1 MKTTFAW
8 TLLALVAGG
17 ALVRAATNAPATPP
31 AAPAAAPAEPPVTL
45 APGRA
50 VVAGDN
56 VNVRAQP
63 TIYSEV
69 LKRLNAGE
77 TVTVLEQTNRPAAR
91 PDDLTQWAKIA
102 IPSDLHVWVHADYV
116 DPTNKTVRA
125 TRLNVR
131 AGPGENYSILGTL
144 ERGAPIKEISTR
156 GEWIEIEAPAD
167 AYAFVAAKYLKQEA
181 PAAAATPP
189 GAAQP
194 AAPAAPATTEAQP
207 APAAVPETTPVAAA
221 PAEPPAPAS
230 APPQPAAPPAAA
242 PAPEAAPPSPP
253 VEEPP
258 PKRIVQREGIVK
270 TAWSIQAPTPY
281 ALVDPDS
288 GRTINY
294 LHTTATNLDLSR
306 YKGLRI
312 IVTGE
317 EGLDERWRNTP
328 VLTIQRI
335 YVLPE

>member
-1 MKTTFAW
+1 MKTILRLTLPALL
-8 TLLALVAGG
+8 TGGGLLAAS
-17 ALVRAATNAPATPP
+17 TNSPTSTP
-31 AAPAAAPAEPPVTL
+31 AAAAAPAEPPVAL

-50 VVAGDN
+50 VIAGEN

-77 TVTVLEQTNRPAAR
+77 TVTVIESLTRTNAK
-91 PDDLTQWAKIA
+91 PDEPTQWARIA
-102 IPSDLHVWVHADYV
+102 IPADVRVWVHADYV

-125 TRLNVR
+125 SRLNVR
-131 AGPGENYSILGTL
+131 AGPGEEYSVLGTL
-144 ERGAPIKEISTR
+144 ERGAPVKEISTK
-156 GEWIEIEAPAD
+156 GDWIQIEAPAD

-181 PAAAATPP
+181 PAAV
-189 GAAQP
+189 
-194 AAPAAPATTEAQP
+194 PATQPSPP
-207 APAAVPETTPVAAA
+207 APAAVPEATPVASA
-221 PAEPPAPAS
+221 PAEPPAVPTPT
-230 APPQPAAPPAAA
+230 PPPSEPAAA
-242 PAPEAAPPSPP
+242 TPPETAPAPPP

-294 LHTTATNLDLSR
+294 LYTTATNLDLSR

-317 EGLDERWRNTP
+317 EGLTERWPNTP

-335 YVLPE
+335 YVLPD

>member
-1 MKTTFAW
+1 MKTTSGF
-8 TLLALVAGG
+8 TLLTLLG
-17 ALVRAATNAPATPP
+17 AATLLRASTNPP
-31 AAPAAAPAEPPVTL
+31 AAPAVPTEPPVALT
-45 APGRA
+45 PGRA
-50 VVAGDN
+50 VIAGEN

-77 TVTVLEQTNRPAAR
+77 TVTVIESVTRTNTK
-91 PDDLTQWAKIA
+91 PDDPTQWARIA
-102 IPSDLHVWVHADYV
+102 IPADVRLWVHADYV

-125 TRLNVR
+125 SRLNMR
-131 AGPGENYSILGTL
+131 AGPGENYSVVGTL
-144 ERGAPIKEISTR
+144 ERGAPIKEISTK
-156 GEWIEIEAPAD
+156 GDWIEIEAPAD
-167 AYAFVAAKYLKQEA
+167 AFAFVAAKYLKQEA
-181 PAAAATPP
+181 
-189 GAAQP
+189 
-194 AAPAAPATTEAQP
+194 
-207 APAAVPETTPVAAA
+207 AVA
-221 PAEPPAPAS
+221 
-230 APPQPAAPPAAA
+230 AAPPAAA
-242 PAPEAAPPSPP
+242 PAQPAAPAQAPAQPAPATVPEAAPVAAAPSEPPAAPTTTAPSEPPARPAAAPATEPPPAAPP

-294 LHTTATNLDLSR
+294 LYTTATNLDLGR